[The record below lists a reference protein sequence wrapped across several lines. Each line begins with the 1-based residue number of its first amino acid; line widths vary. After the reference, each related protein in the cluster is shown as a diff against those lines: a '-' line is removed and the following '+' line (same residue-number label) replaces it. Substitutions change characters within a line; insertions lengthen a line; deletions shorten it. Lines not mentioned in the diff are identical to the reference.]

1 MIKSYRDF
9 INSLIIETSKY
20 KSIESDNFIRLFNK
34 IVAHFKELDK
44 STITEFKVKLFEYV
58 SQDQSDLYPINFFD
72 KEYKKLIDVINV
84 LDNMNA
90 KIILH
95 KNKKSVTNISLPDL
109 KPVWK
114 DDDKKIYV
122 YRADNIFQS
131 IALGKG
137 TNFCISSDYKNPSL
151 MGRNRFYEY
160 MYSKGESDSYFTN
173 QKSSIYFIKS
183 LNQKPEYQTIAID
196 VNKDGSGFLYTDVR
210 NEDKRFEDYK
220 SMIEDNNTSTDLY
233 SIPSTVFKFVP
244 TKPTKEE
251 IFIFD
256 KYQQIFPNI
265 SLIVNNKDKDFSTLL
280 KEYIDKIAN
289 ETYSIGLYVLK
300 NPVIRQVYSIL
311 GICINRKKYTKVE
324 IALNLLMDISEYTTY
339 SAIYK
344 MAFESP
350 TKNNIEILSRLDRK
364 YKIFLITLMPL
375 ILLDED
381 SIDEIIINSGLNN
394 KDYYRYMNRYKS
406 IINSVD
412 DIKLSEIKELI
423 MEKPDPYKDLMIFNL
438 NYYFSMISKLIEKY
452 GESILNLYNKK

>member
-9 INSLIIETSKY
+9 INGLIIETSKY
-20 KSIESDNFIRLFNK
+20 KSIDSDNFIRLFNK

-44 STITEFKVKLFEYV
+44 STISEFKVKLFEYV

-72 KEYKKLIDVINV
+72 KEYKKLIDVIHV
-84 LDNMNA
+84 LDNKNA

-151 MGRNRFYEY
+151 MGRNHFYEY
-160 MYSKGESDSYFTN
+160 MYSKGELDSYFTN

-183 LNQKPEYQTIAID
+183 PNQKQEYQTIAID
-196 VNKDGSGFLYTDVR
+196 VNKDGGLLYTDVR

-220 SMIEDNNTSTDLY
+220 SMLLSSFTSTDLY

-251 IFIFD
+251 ITIA
-256 KYQQIFPNI
+256 KNY
-265 SLIVNNKDKDFSTLL
+265 LTEEEL
-280 KEYIDKIAN
+280 K
-289 ETYSIGLYVLK
+289 
-300 NPVIRQVYSIL
+300 Q
-311 GICINRKKYTKVE
+311 
-324 IALNLLMDISEYTTY
+324 
-339 SAIYK
+339 
-344 MAFESP
+344 
-350 TKNNIEILSRLDRK
+350 
-364 YKIFLITLMPL
+364 
-375 ILLDED
+375 
-381 SIDEIIINSGLNN
+381 LNN
-394 KDYYRYMNRYKS
+394 LVEQYLIFAEGQAMRRIPMYMDDWIKKLQEIFSESTIRGILEYSSMWEYSNAIS
-406 IINSVD
+406 IF
-412 DIKLSEIKELI
+412 
-423 MEKPDPYKDLMIFNL
+423 FN
-438 NYYFSMISKLIEKY
+438 YIYFSIYPIQRW
-452 GESILNLYNKK
+452 IFI